1 MRQLKNFQLDTSR
14 DLLYPDIACY
24 QMDLGSAVQKA
35 IDAGLVEGEMKELP
49 SWAKFVAHP
58 IKAKGFFTNILQ
70 SIFQGKG
77 NLDELNVELQT
88 NESLERRVAMM
99 FMPDN
104 TRKDMLDIV
113 GNIAQQAL
121 PNFEVVTLNGNTT
134 TQKKA
139 QRKVKEIMEL
149 NPTKSILII
158 SAKMAQRSFS
168 IGQIDELYLTYD
180 RGENGSTIQK
190 MSRALTPDTEDKV
203 GKIFSL
209 SFDANRDDK
218 FDALLVQTAL
228 NQVNRNPNQTDIREE
243 LARILRTVDIFTCTA
258 GGSIPIEVD
267 TFVEQALSRKSIS
280 RVMGK
285 IADIDSLPDITIQS
299 LANGNINYLK
309 NERVEAT
316 QSGKTKDTTKRKGGE
331 KTDKSVTD
339 QERQRVREMITTI
352 IENSDIIIQGTGTQ
366 NIREALN
373 MIEEWNEQQIIESE
387 FGVGFEVVKYVF
399 ESQIIK
405 QEWVNLLYKV

>member
-1 MRQLKNFQLDTSR
+1 MRQLKNFQLDTNR
-14 DLLYPDIACY
+14 DKLYPNVACY
-24 QMDLGSAVQKA
+24 QMDLGNAVQQA

-58 IKAKGFFTNILQ
+58 VKAKGFFTNILQ

-88 NESLERRVAMM
+88 EECPDRRVAMM

-104 TRKDMLDIV
+104 TRKDKLSIIA
-113 GNIAQQAL
+113 NIAQQAL
-121 PNFEVVTLNGNTT
+121 PNFEVIELSGNTT

-139 QRKVKEIMEL
+139 QKKVKEIMEL
-149 NPTKSILII
+149 NPNKSILILA
-158 SAKMAQRSFS
+158 AKMAQRSFS
-168 IGQIDELYLTYD
+168 IGQIDELYLAYD
-180 RGENGSTIQK
+180 RGENGATIQK
-190 MSRALTPDTEDKV
+190 MSRALTPDNENKV
-203 GKIFSL
+203 GRIFSL

-228 NQVNRNPNQTDIREE
+228 NQVKRNPNTTDIRAE
-243 LARILRTVDIFTCTA
+243 LARILRTVDIFNCTEDGA
-258 GGSIPIEVD
+258 IPVVVD

-285 IADIDSLPDITIQS
+285 IADIDSLPDNVVNA
-299 LANGNINYLK
+299 LANGDINYLK
-309 NERVEAT
+309 NERIEAT
-316 QSGKTKDTTKRKGGE
+316 QSGKTKDITKKKGGSKNE
-331 KTDKSVTD
+331 KPVTD
-339 QERQRVREMITTI
+339 RTREQIRQMITTI

-366 NIREALN
+366 NIREALQ
-373 MIEEWNEQQIIESE
+373 MIQDWGETEIIESE
-387 FGVGFEVVKYVF
+387 FGVSFDIVKYVF
-399 ESQIIK
+399 DVQIIK